1 MRDGLPVSVSEGH
14 GYGCQSIKA
23 IVEHYNGLFSFE
35 TENNEFKLWIVMP
48 AVQKVYEG
56 GREM

>member
-1 MRDGLPVSVSEGH
+1 
-14 GYGCQSIKA
+14 
-23 IVEHYNGLFSFE
+23 LFSFE